1 MEGTTSKVNI
11 FNEKCSFQLKCYH
24 KYQLRIDNLCFSF
37 LHRVLIKMPCSRQRA
52 QSVPI
57 SRAKVHPENENTD
70 LKSFE
75 IRSRGCVRCPTCSGK
90 PIIAKPVCIL

>member
-11 FNEKCSFQLKCYH
+11 FNEKCSFQLTCYYE
-24 KYQLRIDNLCFSF
+24 YQLRIENLCFSF
-37 LHRVLIKMPCSRQRA
+37 LHRVFIKRQRA

-57 SRAKVHPENENTD
+57 SKAKVHSENENTD

-90 PIIAKPVCIL
+90 PIIVKPVCIF

>member
-1 MEGTTSKVNI
+1 
-11 FNEKCSFQLKCYH
+11 
-24 KYQLRIDNLCFSF
+24 
-37 LHRVLIKMPCSRQRA
+37 MPCSRQRA